1 MVFGHSSI
9 YKRKRDDHEQIIV
22 FLLLCVEVTNLR
34 LYNEEVLEEII
45 WGKWYPTWYIFSN
58 EKWIH

>member
-9 YKRKRDDHEQIIV
+9 YKRKRDDHEQIFV
-22 FLLLCVEVTNLR
+22 FVLCVEVTNLH
-34 LYNEEVLEEII
+34 LYNEEGLEKIT